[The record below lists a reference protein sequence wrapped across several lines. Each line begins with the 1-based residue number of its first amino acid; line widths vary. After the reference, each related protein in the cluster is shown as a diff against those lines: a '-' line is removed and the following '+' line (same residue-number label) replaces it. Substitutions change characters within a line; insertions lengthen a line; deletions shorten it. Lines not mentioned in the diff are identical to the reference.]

1 MCPNLHK
8 NNHNK
13 LIIHWQC
20 SHTAFP
26 LTESIDWMTLKI
38 QQIYVYRSF
47 VQSHL
52 YWALCFIIW
61 QRGNMRKWPQ
71 YSFPFHWLPKPS
83 PSMVELEL
91 VVSLAV
97 KELSD
102 CCIGSY
108 AKEGCQCSYLCW
120 PHSPEFIKR
129 ERLHLPLKQD
139 TVGQLAG
146 AKLLSKLEAV
156 NLDRW
161 KQLLATL

>member
-61 QRGNMRKWPQ
+61 QRGKYAEMAPILIPISLTSKTKPQ
-71 YSFPFHWLPKPS
+71 HGRARTWSEPCS
-83 PSMVELEL
+83 
-91 VVSLAV
+91 
-97 KELSD
+97 
-102 CCIGSY
+102 
-108 AKEGCQCSYLCW
+108 EGT
-120 PHSPEFIKR
+120 
-129 ERLHLPLKQD
+129 ERLLYRELCQRRMPVFIFVLTSFTWIHKAWETTPP
-139 TVGQLAG
+139 V
-146 AKLLSKLEAV
+146 EARYSWPACRCQIIV
-156 NLDRW
+156 EVRSC
-161 KQLLATL
+161 